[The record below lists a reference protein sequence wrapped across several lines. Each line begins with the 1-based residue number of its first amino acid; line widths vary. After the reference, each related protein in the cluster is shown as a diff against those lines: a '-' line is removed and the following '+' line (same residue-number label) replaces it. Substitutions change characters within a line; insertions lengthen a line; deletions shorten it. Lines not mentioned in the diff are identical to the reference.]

1 MHCDGSFPACLAA
14 DGVDCRLNS
23 NALLHTTWR
32 PKKTGVKT
40 GVKLK
45 SVFRFAHYSAIFG
58 GAKRNLLRVKI
69 RPSSAKRKFFCSPR
83 GRRVF
88 EKAVIEKARQ
98 ERPQN
103 RPKQI
108 ERGDLHGSDLPA
120 RLIGQDQL
128 RRGVKAAD
136 RHRQKADI

>member
-69 RPSSAKRKFFCSPR
+69 RPSSAKRKVFFS
-83 GRRVF
+83 
-88 EKAVIEKARQ
+88 
-98 ERPQN
+98 
-103 RPKQI
+103 
-108 ERGDLHGSDLPA
+108 A
-120 RLIGQDQL
+120 RLLLVALDEL
-128 RRGVKAAD
+128 LAEKNVYTTLNTWWVT
-136 RHRQKADI
+136 